1 MYHPLNFNSEK
12 IIKEKKKKISLSSSR
27 DELLSNSD
35 VTRTKKRKEYSWQI
49 FLECSVAVHAGSVSI
64 DEANNE

>member
-1 MYHPLNFNSEK
+1 MNFNSEK
-12 IIKEKKKKISLSSSR
+12 IIKEKKKKLASQARETI
-27 DELLSNSD
+27 LSNSD